1 MKKPVCLDMENK
13 MIKSEGPIHRGTG
26 EVFLVA
32 GDRDSGV
39 YIDGG
44 RFFIGRVRFIF
55 WKHWLQCGEE

>member
-1 MKKPVCLDMENK
+1 